1 MEFLE
6 RVVNAVV
13 NLHPWHSLMVHF
25 PTAFATVGVL
35 CILFALWRKSE
46 LFEKIAFFCMAVT
59 AIGTALS
66 GLAGLRDNLVHF
78 DGGAPYLN
86 VKIYLAVSLLLLS
99 TVAVIGRWRMPKL
112 LWNPSTR
119 ILYLSAFAGTFLLA
133 TVLGFVGGSIVYGF

>member
-6 RVVNAVV
+6 RVINAMV

-35 CILFALWRKSE
+35 CILYALWRRNA
-46 LFEKIAFFCMAVT
+46 LVEKFAFFCMAVT

-86 VKIYLAVSLLLLS
+86 LKIYLGVSLLLLS
-99 TVAVIGRWRMPKL
+99 AVSAIARWRKPGL
-112 LWNPSTR
+112 LWNPATR
-119 ILYLSAFAGTFLLA
+119 ILYVAAYVVAFLLA

>member
-6 RVVNAVV
+6 RVVNAMV

-35 CILFALWRKSE
+35 CILFALWRNSE
-46 LFEKIAFFCMAVT
+46 LFEKFAFFCMAVT
-59 AIGTALS
+59 SAGTALS
-66 GLAGLRDNLVHF
+66 GLAGLRDNAIHF

-86 VKIYLAVSLLLLS
+86 IKIFLGVSLLLLGTAS
-99 TVAVIGRWRMPKL
+99 AVARWRRPDL

-119 ILYLSAFAGTFLLA
+119 ILYVAAYVGAFLLA